1 MTVNEG
7 VLDRTIRVVLGIGLI
22 AIALV
27 GPRTPW
33 GFIGVVPLLTGLA
46 GFCPLYRPA
55 GLSTCRPAEAPQGKA

>member
-7 VLDRTIRVVLGIGLI
+7 ALDRTIRVILGIGLI

-33 GFIGVVPLLTGLA
+33 GFIGGVPLLTGLA
-46 GFCPLYRPA
+46 GFCPLYRLV
-55 GLSTCRPAEAPQGKA
+55 GLSTCRPAEAPQGQA